1 MTWGL
6 GLEWKADGSSFQ
18 SVTPLGQASL
28 SSSPSPAIAPT
39 GLEPCQA
46 CLRNQ
51 PGAREYWMN
60 RCLHLNMNCWPR
72 LPCGPI
78 WPSSPHCNT
87 VSRSNL
93 PSPSAVCF
101 PWRAWDTF
109 ARDNHCS
116 HTLLMEDGPFT
127 HGAKC
132 AASHAHSE
140 PGHAAWTSVNA
151 SSIDRGHCF
160 HRLVSAWLCLYD
172 RLLSAAAFTTRP
184 PSPIQCNAY
193 QRVCCRLL
201 RGRAQSR
208 ACRGNQ
214 T

>member
-116 HTLLMEDGPFT
+116 HTLLMEDGPLPMAPNAPPVMRIQNQAT
-127 HGAKC
+127 L
-132 AASHAHSE
+132 
-140 PGHAAWTSVNA
+140 PG
-151 SSIDRGHCF
+151 
-160 HRLVSAWLCLYD
+160 L
-172 RLLSAAAFTTRP
+172 
-184 PSPIQCNAY
+184 
-193 QRVCCRLL
+193 
-201 RGRAQSR
+201 QSTPV
-208 ACRGNQ
+208 Q
-214 T
+214 STVDIVFIV